1 MRTLLAALAVFL
13 GSALLVACGG
23 AESEEEDPGTEGT
36 DEVALAVSETG
47 TPEAAEAA
55 PMTCSF
61 PMDARSFRIT
71 ATVETSGVD
80 FEALFI
86 GLAEGLSESSD
97 SEGSIESSDSDLLE
111 SFDGSSAKMTI
122 EYAFVVPDR
131 YSIVMTIGGQE
142 VVSYI
147 RIGSRGWIKEA
158 GSTDWTEEAGST
170 DWAEESAS
178 QTDFPSWL
186 QDICAIVEQLP
197 ISAEL
202 QGKETLNGIETLH
215 YRISDDSSTQQP
227 PVEDLPSEVTSDV
240 WLAEDGNWLVK
251 MVFQAS
257 YDDSF
262 SPYSQHIDW
271 EVSDLND
278 PSIVIEPPNIR

>member
-1 MRTLLAALAVFL
+1 MRTLLAALAVML
-13 GSALLVACGG
+13 GVTLLAACGG
-23 AESEEEDPGTEGT
+23 AGGGEEDPGTEGT

-97 SEGSIESSDSDLLE
+97 SEGSSESSDSDLLE

-158 GSTDWTEEAGST
+158 GSTDWT
-170 DWAEESAS
+170 EESAS

-240 WLAEDGNWLVK
+240 WLAEDGNWPVK

-278 PSIVIEPPNIR
+278 PSIAIEPPNIR